1 MRNEG
6 KQDTGSFRDPAG
18 QIYHLDGR
26 VFRLVADA
34 VGDVAMNPDDAAKT
48 PVLNRD
54 LVLQRIQEIRG
65 ALQLLRVDAA
75 RPRSAFV
82 ADAQL
87 VDAAKY
93 RLLVAIEAAVSICTH
108 VASRLAART
117 PDSYADCFE
126 VLGGAGIVS
135 TDLADRLGRMARFRN
150 RLVHLDWKIDNERLW
165 QILTESLGDLEAYLQ
180 VIGALVEAGRT

>member
-1 MRNEG
+1 MKPDEG
-6 KQDTGSFRDPAG
+6 ANGLG
-18 QIYHLDGR
+18 
-26 VFRLVADA
+26 
-34 VGDVAMNPDDAAKT
+34 
-48 PVLNRD
+48 LNRD

-65 ALQLLRVDAA
+65 ALDLLRMDAA

-82 ADAQL
+82 ADAQA

-93 RLLVAIEAAVSICTH
+93 RLLVAVEAAVSICTH

-135 TDLADRLGRMARFRN
+135 TDLAERLGRMARFRN
-150 RLVHLDWKIDNERLW
+150 RLVHLYWKIDNERVW
-165 QILTESLGDLEAYLQ
+165 EILRESLGDLEAYLGA
-180 VIGALVEAGRT
+180 IGALIEGRRA